1 MKLSLHDNQFMVG
14 DVFMRKYYTIFDK
27 DNKKVGLAE
36 SITNDRVKAIKED
49 KILVKK

>member
-1 MKLSLHDNQFMVG
+1 MKLNLHGNQFMVG

-36 SITNDRVKAIKED
+36 SITNDKIKE
-49 KILVKK
+49 L